1 MEKHWLSRTELVIGE
16 EGLNK
21 LKNSKVMILGVGGV
35 GSFAT
40 EALTRVGIGN
50 ITIVDND
57 IVDITNINRQLHATT
72 ETVGKSKVEL
82 MKSRMLLI
90 NPSCKVTAKEVFIT
104 PDNLEELI
112 PEDIDYIVDAIDNV
126 TAKIALAVYCDKKG
140 INLISSMGTGNK
152 LDPSQFRVSDIYKTR
167 VCPLAKIMRSELK
180 KRGVKKLKVVYSEEQ
195 PKKIPS
201 VNGERPSPGSMAF
214 VPPVSG
220 MIMASQVV
228 QELVKGCI

>member
-16 EGLNK
+16 EGIEK
-21 LKNSKVMILGVGGV
+21 LKNAKIMILGVGGV

-40 EALTRVGIGN
+40 EALTRVGIGD
-50 ITIVDND
+50 ITIIDND
-57 IVDITNINRQLHATT
+57 VVDITNINRQLHATI
-72 ETVGKSKVEL
+72 ETVGKSKVQL
-82 MKSRMLLI
+82 MKERMLLI
-90 NPSCKVTAKEVFIT
+90 NPQCKVTAKEVFIT
-104 PDNLEELI
+104 PNNLEELI
-112 PEDIDYIVDAIDNV
+112 PKDIDYIVDAIDNT
-126 TAKIALAVYCDKKG
+126 TAKVALAVYCDKNG

-152 LDPSQFRVSDIYKTR
+152 MDPSQFKVTDIYKTK
-167 VCPLAKIMRSELK
+167 VCPLAKILRSELK

-228 QELVKGCI
+228 QELLR